1 MNDNGVERDGAS
13 CMSMITS
20 ELAETETS
28 LCERC
33 EEMFPLAELS
43 YIELGAPAAGPSTS
57 AELRVCEDCLHNFA
71 QCYRC
76 QLWFAARKLNGLY
89 DEMVDELY
97 SPEELAYLDEH
108 GFGIPEVV
116 CYACEWAWLREHP
129 EPPLAS
135 AGTDD

>member
-1 MNDNGVERDGAS
+1 
-13 CMSMITS
+13 MSTS

-33 EEMFPLAELS
+33 EEMFPSAELS
-43 YIELGAPAAGPSTS
+43 YIELGAPGPSAS
-57 AELRVCEDCLHNFA
+57 AELRVCEECLHNFA

-97 SPEELAYLDEH
+97 NPEELAELDEL
-108 GFGIPEVV
+108 GGIPEVV
-116 CYACEWAWLREHP
+116 CSGCELAWDRVHSLEAP
-129 EPPLAS
+129 QAS
-135 AGTDD
+135 AGTDG

>member
-1 MNDNGVERDGAS
+1 
-13 CMSMITS
+13 MSTA
-20 ELAETETS
+20 EPAETETS

-33 EEMFPLAELS
+33 DGLFPLAELS
-43 YIELGAPAAGPSTS
+43 YIELGAPDPSFST
-57 AELRVCEDCLHNFA
+57 ELRVCADCLDNYA

-76 QLWFAARKLNGLY
+76 QLWYAARKLNGLY

-97 SPEELAYLDEH
+97 NPEELADLDEH

-116 CYACEWAWLREHP
+116 CSGCEVEWEREHP